1 MSEESSISDVRAE
14 TDNLFVSVPFEVKEW
29 DEKANLSPHHLS
41 YIITILLP
49 KRLVTLE
56 RDIDI
61 ESQLKAF
68 CEKNHINNAIPI
80 GSSTEGFSIP
90 YSMSYEVD
98 SHLGAYVDA
107 DVLFVENDFQ
117 ISMIDPIQDVDTQAI
132 LESDDVHPGYGR
144 VRLLQHSPED
154 LKDVVTHNDKKYLS
168 GQRIQNS
175 AHKKMTRGRSEDDQT
190 SIGLHGP
197 AVSVEYSTVLNADNI
212 QTYGVRIPLDMVY
225 AVQVKQWPPEATQWV
240 QRVKRGN
247 WLGDDL
253 IESIVSEGCYV
264 VPVAHKH
271 SLNPDIEWRI
281 SFAVTEKRIA
291 QNAVTDA
298 QRQCYIYFKMLRHL
312 CLKDLEVISSYCLKT
327 VLFHACEVIP
337 KPTWETHTGQCF
349 LYLVDSLISCVKQRN
364 IPSFFMP
371 SNNLVDDVPEEKWGE
386 VESRLLEI
394 RKDPITPILKFTD
407 TNAVSN
413 TEIPFVFR
421 KNIAFVLEDM
431 EKFKVHRDI
440 RRSAFDAFFTTS
452 FRMSLLYLNQGKPN
466 KAVQILIDSYPTLDH
481 FLGPMPLV
489 YFLNEAAILI
499 QDGRLYL
506 LLLQELLGM
515 ANQHPDFK
523 LLEGNLACAYHAASY
538 TYPEESSKRAE
549 YLKKAEE
556 LVRED
561 VKSQS
566 SSSCGTQVTFAT
578 ILMSQKKYKEA
589 IEILETVVNAANKSA
604 QEEIQSDMTE
614 FGFSEQKVLDEDLQS
629 EISTHMKIEG
639 PSLIFV
645 FYFLVTCLVLED
657 EVTKLKTIFEEYQKV
672 CDLCD
677 DITGYKLLGYSF
689 YQVGD
694 KKKARDAFTSALQ
707 KMPGSKLLLS
717 NIQKCSE

>member
-1 MSEESSISDVRAE
+1 
-14 TDNLFVSVPFEVKEW
+14 
-29 DEKANLSPHHLS
+29 
-41 YIITILLP
+41 
-49 KRLVTLE
+49 
-56 RDIDI
+56 
-61 ESQLKAF
+61 
-68 CEKNHINNAIPI
+68 
-80 GSSTEGFSIP
+80 
-90 YSMSYEVD
+90 
-98 SHLGAYVDA
+98 
-107 DVLFVENDFQ
+107 
-117 ISMIDPIQDVDTQAI
+117 
-132 LESDDVHPGYGR
+132 
-144 VRLLQHSPED
+144 
-154 LKDVVTHNDKKYLS
+154 
-168 GQRIQNS
+168 
-175 AHKKMTRGRSEDDQT
+175 
-190 SIGLHGP
+190 
-197 AVSVEYSTVLNADNI
+197 
-212 QTYGVRIPLDMVY
+212 
-225 AVQVKQWPPEATQWV
+225 
-240 QRVKRGN
+240 
-247 WLGDDL
+247 
-253 IESIVSEGCYV
+253 
-264 VPVAHKH
+264 
-271 SLNPDIEWRI
+271 
-281 SFAVTEKRIA
+281 
-291 QNAVTDA
+291 
-298 QRQCYIYFKMLRHL
+298 
-312 CLKDLEVISSYCLKT
+312 
-327 VLFHACEVIP
+327 
-337 KPTWETHTGQCF
+337 
-349 LYLVDSLISCVKQRN
+349 
-364 IPSFFMP
+364 MP
-371 SNNLVDDVPEEKWGE
+371 RYNLVDDVPEEKWGE

-589 IEILETVVNAANKSA
+589 IEILETVVSAANKSA
-604 QEEIQSDMTE
+604 QEEIQRDMTE

-645 FYFLVTCLVLED
+645 FYFLVRCLVLED

>member
-1 MSEESSISDVRAE
+1 MP
-14 TDNLFVSVPFEVKEW
+14 FVVEEW

-49 KRLVTLE
+49 QRLVTLE

-68 CEKNHINNAIPI
+68 CEKKHINNAIPV

-98 SHLGAYVDA
+98 SHLGTYVDA

-117 ISMIDPIQDVDTQAI
+117 ISTNDPIQDVDTQAI
-132 LESDDVHPGYGR
+132 LESDDVHPGYCR
-144 VRLLQHSPED
+144 VRLLKHSED
-154 LKDVVTHNDKKYLS
+154 RKDVVTCNDKKYLS
-168 GQRIQNS
+168 GHRIQNS
-175 AHKKMTRGRSEDDQT
+175 VLKKMTSGRSRDDQT
-190 SIGLHGP
+190 SIGIHGP

-225 AVQVKQWPPEATQWV
+225 AVQVKQWPPEATEWV
-240 QRVKRGN
+240 QRVKKGN

-253 IESIVSEGCYV
+253 IESIVSEGCHV

-281 SFAVTEKRIA
+281 SFAATEKRMA
-291 QNAVTDA
+291 RNAVTDG

-327 VLFHACEVIP
+327 VFFYACEVVP
-337 KPTWETHTGQCF
+337 KVLWETHTGQCL
-349 LYLVDSLISCVKQRN
+349 LYLIDSLICCVQQRN
-364 IPSFFMP
+364 IPSFFVP
-371 SNNLVDDVPEEKWGE
+371 GNNLVDNVPEEKWKD

-407 TNAVSN
+407 TNAISN

-421 KNIAFVLEDM
+421 KNVAFVLEDM

-440 RRSAFDAFFTTS
+440 RSSAFDAFFTTT
-452 FRMSLLYLNQGKPN
+452 FRMSLLYLNQGQPKS
-466 KAVQILIDSYPTLDH
+466 AVQILMDSYPMLNH

-506 LLLQELLGM
+506 LLFQELLGM
-515 ANQHPDFK
+515 TDQHPDFK

-538 TYPEESSKRAE
+538 TYPEESSERAE
-549 YLKKAEE
+549 YLQKAEE
-556 LVRED
+556 LVLEEL
-561 VKSQS
+561 KSQDLG
-566 SSSCGTQVTFAT
+566 SCGTQVTFAT
-578 ILMSQKKYKEA
+578 ILMSQKRYKEA
-589 IEILETVVNAANKSA
+589 IKILETVVNVVSKSA
-604 QEEIQSDMTE
+604 QEEIQSDVTE
-614 FGFSEQKVLDEDLQS
+614 FGFSEQKVLDEDLQL

-639 PSLIFV
+639 PSLIFT
-645 FYFLVTCLVLED
+645 FYFLVRCLVQED
-657 EVTKLKTIFEEYQKV
+657 EVTKLKSIFEEYQKV
-672 CDLCD
+672 CDLCE
-677 DITGYKLLGYSF
+677 DITGYKLLGYSY

-694 KKKARDAFTSALQ
+694 KHKAKEAFMSALQ
-707 KMPGSKLLLS
+707 KMPGSKLLIS
-717 NIQKCSE
+717 NIKKCSDLPLDPESY

>member
-1 MSEESSISDVRAE
+1 M
-14 TDNLFVSVPFEVKEW
+14 KEW
-29 DEKANLSPHHLS
+29 DEKASLSPHHLS
-41 YIITILLP
+41 YVITTLLP

-56 RDIDI
+56 RDINI

-68 CEKNHINNAIPI
+68 CNEKHITNAIPV

-98 SHLGAYVDA
+98 SHLGTYVDA
-107 DVLFVENDFQ
+107 DVLFVEKDFQ
-117 ISMIDPIQDVDTQAI
+117 ISTTDPIQDVDTQAM

-144 VRLLQHSPED
+144 VRLQKYSED
-154 LKDVVTHNDKKYLS
+154 LKDVVMLNDKKYLS
-168 GQRIQNS
+168 GQGVQNS
-175 AHKKMTRGRSEDDQT
+175 IHKKMISRRSEDDQT
-190 SIGLHGP
+190 SIGMHGP
-197 AVSVEYSTVLNADNI
+197 AVSVEYSTVLNAGNI

-225 AVQVKQWPPEATQWV
+225 AVQVKQWPSEATEWV
-240 QRVKRGN
+240 QRMTKGN

-253 IESIVSEGCYV
+253 IESIVSEGCHV

-281 SFAVTEKRIA
+281 SFAISEKRIA
-291 QNAVTDA
+291 RNAVTDA

-327 VLFHACEVIP
+327 VFFYACEVIP
-337 KPTWETHTGQCF
+337 KSNWETNTGQCL
-349 LYLVDSLISCVKQRN
+349 LYLIDSLIGCVKQRN
-364 IPSFFMP
+364 IPSFFIP

-394 RKDPITPILKFTD
+394 RKDPISPILKFTD
-407 TNAVSN
+407 TNAISN

-421 KNIAFVLEDM
+421 KNVAYVLEDM

-452 FRMSLLYLNQGKPN
+452 FRMSLLYLNQGQPKN
-466 KAVQILIDSYPTLDH
+466 AVQILMDSYPTIDH

-489 YFLNEAAILI
+489 YFLNEAAVLI

-538 TYPEESSKRAE
+538 TYPEESSERAE
-549 YLKKAEE
+549 YLQKAEE
-556 LVRED
+556 LAQEEVR
-561 VKSQS
+561 SQGL
-566 SSSCGTQVTFAT
+566 SSCGAQVTFAT
-578 ILMSQKKYKEA
+578 ILMSQKRYKEA
-589 IEILETVVNAANKSA
+589 IQILETVVNAANKSA
-604 QEEIQSDMTE
+604 QEEIQSDVTE
-614 FGFSEQKVLDEDLQS
+614 FGFSEQKVLDADLQS

-645 FYFLVTCLVLED
+645 FYFLVKCLVLED
-657 EVTKLKTIFEEYQKV
+657 KVSKLKAIFEEYQKV
-672 CDLCD
+672 CDLCE
-677 DITGYKLLGYSF
+677 DITGYKLLGYSY
-689 YQVGD
+689 YQVGE
-694 KKKARDAFTSALQ
+694 KQKAREAFLSALE
-707 KMPGSKLLLS
+707 KMPGSKLLMS
-717 NIQKCSE
+717 NIQKCSD

>member
-1 MSEESSISDVRAE
+1 ME
-14 TDNLFVSVPFEVKEW
+14 EW
-29 DEKANLSPHHLS
+29 DEKANISPHHLS

-49 KRLVTLE
+49 KRLVSLE
-56 RDIDI
+56 RDINI

-68 CEKNHINNAIPI
+68 CEEKHINNAIPV

-98 SHLGAYVDA
+98 PHLGTYADA
-107 DVLFVENDFQ
+107 DVLFVEKDFQ
-117 ISMIDPIQDVDTQAI
+117 ISMIDRIQEVDTQAI
-132 LESDDVHPGYGR
+132 LEYNDVHPGYVR
-144 VRLLQHSPED
+144 VRLLKHSED
-154 LKDVVTHNDKKYLS
+154 LKDVVTYNDNKYLS

-175 AHKKMTRGRSEDDQT
+175 AHKKMTRKRSEDDKVF
-190 SIGLHGP
+190 IGIHGP

-225 AVQVKQWPPEATQWV
+225 AVQVKQWPPEATEWV
-240 QRVKRGN
+240 QRVKKGN

-253 IESIVSEGCYV
+253 IESILLEGCQV

-271 SLNPDIEWRI
+271 SLNPDIEWRL

-291 QNAVTDA
+291 RSAVNDA
-298 QRQCYIYFKMLRHL
+298 QRQCYIYFKMLQHL

-327 VLFHACEVIP
+327 VFFHACEVIP
-337 KPTWETHTGQCF
+337 KPTWETHTGQCL
-349 LYLVDSLISCVKQRN
+349 LYLIDSLISCVKQRK
-364 IPSFFMP
+364 IPSFFIP
-371 SNNLVDDVPEEKWGE
+371 GNNLVDDVPEEKWGD

-394 RKDPITPILKFTD
+394 RKDPITPVLKFTD
-407 TNAVSN
+407 SNAVSY

-421 KNIAFVLEDM
+421 ENISFVLEDM

-452 FRMSLLYLNQGKPN
+452 FRMSLLYLNQGQPKN
-466 KAVQILIDSYPTLDH
+466 AVQILMDSYPTLDH

-489 YFLNEAAILI
+489 YFLNETAILI

-506 LLLQELLGM
+506 LFLQELLGM

-523 LLEGNLACAYHAASY
+523 LLEGHLACAYHAASY
-538 TYPEESSKRAE
+538 TYPEESSERAE
-549 YLKKAEE
+549 YLQKAEE
-556 LVRED
+556 LVQEEM
-561 VKSQS
+561 KSQS

-578 ILMSQKKYKEA
+578 ILMSQRKYKEA
-589 IEILETVVNAANKSA
+589 IQILETVVNAANKSA
-604 QEEIQSDMTE
+604 QEEIQSDVTE

-629 EISTHMKIEG
+629 EISTHRKIEG

-645 FYFLVTCLVLED
+645 FYFLVRCLVLED
-657 EVTKLKTIFEEYQKV
+657 EVTKLKAIFEEYQKV
-672 CDLCD
+672 CDLCE
-677 DITGYKLLGYSF
+677 DITGYKLLGYSY
-689 YQVGD
+689 YQVGHMQ
-694 KKKARDAFTSALQ
+694 KARDAFLSALQ
-707 KMPGSKLLLS
+707 KMPGSKLLIS

>member
-1 MSEESSISDVRAE
+1 M
-14 TDNLFVSVPFEVKEW
+14 LFAVPFVVEEW
-29 DEKANLSPHHLS
+29 DEKASLSPHHLS

-49 KRLVTLE
+49 KRLVSLE
-56 RDIDI
+56 REINI

-68 CEKNHINNAIPI
+68 CEEKHINNAIPV

-90 YSMSYEVD
+90 YSMSHEVD
-98 SHLGAYVDA
+98 SHLGTYVDA

-117 ISMIDPIQDVDTQAI
+117 ISMIDPIQDMDTQAI
-132 LESDDVHPGYGR
+132 LECDDVHPGYGR
-144 VRLLQHSPED
+144 VRLLKHSED
-154 LKDVVTHNDKKYLS
+154 LKGVVTHNDNKYLS
-168 GQRIQNS
+168 GQQIQNS
-175 AHKKMTRGRSEDDQT
+175 VHKRMTSGRSDNDET
-190 SIGLHGP
+190 SIGIHGP

-225 AVQVKQWPPEATQWV
+225 AVEVKQWPPEATEWV
-240 QRVKRGN
+240 QRVKKGN

-253 IESIVSEGCYV
+253 IESIVSEGCQV

-271 SLNPDIEWRI
+271 SLNPDIEWRL

-291 QNAVTDA
+291 RNAVTDT
-298 QRQCYIYFKMLRHL
+298 QRQCYIYFKMLRQL

-327 VLFHACEVIP
+327 VFFHACEVIP
-337 KPTWETHTGQCF
+337 KPTWETHTGQCL
-349 LYLVDSLISCVKQRN
+349 LYLIDSLTSCVKQRN

-371 SNNLVDDVPEEKWGE
+371 GNNLVDDVPEEKWRD

-394 RKDPITPILKFTD
+394 RKDPVMPILQFTD
-407 TNAVSN
+407 THAISY

-421 KNIAFVLEDM
+421 ENISFVLEDM

-452 FRMSLLYLNQGKPN
+452 FRMSLLYLNQGQPKN
-466 KAVQILIDSYPTLDH
+466 AVQILMDSYPTLDH

-506 LLLQELLGM
+506 LFMQELLGM

-538 TYPEESSKRAE
+538 TYEEESSERVK
-549 YLKKAEE
+549 YLQKAEE
-556 LVRED
+556 LVREEM
-561 VKSQS
+561 KSQS

-578 ILMSQKKYKEA
+578 ILMSQRKYKEA
-589 IEILETVVNAANKSA
+589 IQILETVVNTANKSA
-604 QEEIQSDMTE
+604 QEEIQSDITE

-629 EISTHMKIEG
+629 KISTHMKIEG

-645 FYFLVTCLVLED
+645 FYFLVRCFVLED
-657 EVTKLKTIFEEYQKV
+657 EVTKPKAIFEEYERV

-677 DITGYKLLGYSF
+677 DITGYKLLGYSY
-689 YQVGD
+689 YQVGN
-694 KKKARDAFTSALQ
+694 KQKARDAFMSALQ
-707 KMPGSKLLLS
+707 KMPGSKLLIS
-717 NIQKCSE
+717 NIQKCSG

>member
-1 MSEESSISDVRAE
+1 MP
-14 TDNLFVSVPFEVKEW
+14 FVVEEW

-56 RDIDI
+56 RDINI

-68 CEKNHINNAIPI
+68 CEEKHINNAVPV

-98 SHLGAYVDA
+98 SHLSSYVDA
-107 DVLFVENDFQ
+107 DVLFVENDIQ
-117 ISMIDPIQDVDTQAI
+117 ISMIDPIQDMDTQAI
-132 LESDDVHPGYGR
+132 LESNDVHPGYCQ
-144 VRLLQHSPED
+144 VRLLKHGEN
-154 LKDVVTHNDKKYLS
+154 LKDVLTHNGNKYLS
-168 GQRIQNS
+168 GQQIQNS
-175 AHKKMTRGRSEDDQT
+175 AQKRMTSGRSKDDNT
-190 SIGLHGP
+190 SIGIHGP

-225 AVQVKQWPPEATQWV
+225 AVKVRQWPPEATEWV
-240 QRVKRGN
+240 QRVKKGN
-247 WLGDDL
+247 WLGDEL
-253 IESIVSEGCYV
+253 IESIVLEGCQV

-271 SLNPDIEWRI
+271 SLNPNIEWRL
-281 SFAVTEKRIA
+281 SFAVAEKRIA
-291 QNAVTDA
+291 RNAVTDA

-312 CLKDLEVISSYCLKT
+312 RLKDLEVISSYCLKT
-327 VLFHACEVIP
+327 VFFHACEVIP
-337 KPTWETHTGQCF
+337 KPIWDTHTGQCL
-349 LYLVDSLISCVKQRN
+349 LYLIDSLISCINQRN

-371 SNNLVDDVPEEKWGE
+371 HNNIVDDVPEEKWGD

-407 TNAVSN
+407 MNAISYI
-413 TEIPFVFR
+413 EIPFVFR
-421 KNIAFVLEDM
+421 ENISFVLEDM

-452 FRMSLLYLNQGKPN
+452 FRMSLLYLNQGQPKN
-466 KAVQILIDSYPTLDH
+466 AVQMLMDSYPTLDH

-489 YFLNEAAILI
+489 YLLHEAAIMI
-499 QDGRLYL
+499 QDGRLHL
-506 LLLQELLGM
+506 LFLQEILGM
-515 ANQHPDFK
+515 ANEDPDFK

-538 TYPEESSKRAE
+538 TYPEESSERAE
-549 YLKKAEE
+549 YLQKAEE
-556 LVRED
+556 LVREE

-578 ILMSQKKYKEA
+578 ILMSQRKYKEA
-589 IEILETVVNAANKSA
+589 IQILETAVNTANKSA
-604 QEEIQSDMTE
+604 KDEIQSDITE

-645 FYFLVTCLVLED
+645 FYFLVRCLVLED
-657 EVTKLKTIFEEYQKV
+657 EVTKLKAIFEEYQKV
-672 CDLCD
+672 CELCE
-677 DITGYKLLGYSF
+677 DITGYKLLGYSY

-694 KKKARDAFTSALQ
+694 KQKARDAFMSALQ
-707 KMPGSKLLLS
+707 KMPGSKLLIS

>member
-1 MSEESSISDVRAE
+1 MSAE
-14 TDNLFVSVPFEVKEW
+14 TENICVSVPFVVEEW

-41 YIITILLP
+41 YIIAILLP

-56 RDIDI
+56 RDINI

-68 CEKNHINNAIPI
+68 CEEKHINNAIPV

-98 SHLGAYVDA
+98 PHLGTYADA
-107 DVLFVENDFQ
+107 DVLFVESDFQ
-117 ISMIDPIQDVDTQAI
+117 ISMIDPIQDMDTQAI
-132 LESDDVHPGYGR
+132 LESDDVHPGYVR
-144 VRLLQHSPED
+144 VRLRNHSED
-154 LKDVVTHNDKKYLS
+154 LRDVVTHNGNKYLS

-175 AHKKMTRGRSEDDQT
+175 AHKKMTRKRSEDEKIF
-190 SIGLHGP
+190 IGIHGP

-212 QTYGVRIPLDMVY
+212 QTYGVRIPLDIVY
-225 AVQVKQWPPEATQWV
+225 AVQVKQWPPEATEWV
-240 QRVKRGN
+240 QRVKKGN
-247 WLGDDL
+247 WLGDEL
-253 IESIVSEGCYV
+253 IESIVSEGCQV

-271 SLNPDIEWRI
+271 SLNPNIEWRL

-291 QNAVTDA
+291 RSAVTDA

-312 CLKDLEVISSYCLKT
+312 CLKDLQVISSYCLKT
-327 VLFHACEVIP
+327 VFFHACEVIP
-337 KPTWETHTGQCF
+337 KPTWDTHTGQCL
-349 LYLVDSLISCVKQRN
+349 LYLIDSLISCVKQRN
-364 IPSFFMP
+364 IPSFFIP
-371 SNNLVDDVPEEKWGE
+371 GNNLVDEVPKEKWGD
-386 VESRLLEI
+386 VEARLLEI
-394 RKDPITPILKFTD
+394 RKDPITPVLKFTD
-407 TNAVSN
+407 SNAISY

-421 KNIAFVLEDM
+421 ENISFVLDDM

-452 FRMSLLYLNQGKPN
+452 FRMSLLYLNQGQPKN
-466 KAVQILIDSYPTLDH
+466 AVQILMDSYPTLDH

-489 YFLNEAAILI
+489 HFLNESSILI

-523 LLEGNLACAYHAASY
+523 LLQENLACAYHAASY
-538 TYPEESSKRAE
+538 TYPEESSERVE
-549 YLKKAEE
+549 YLQKAEQ
-556 LVRED
+556 LVREEK
-561 VKSQS
+561 KSQS
-566 SSSCGTQVTFAT
+566 LSSCGTQVTFAT
-578 ILMSQKKYKEA
+578 ILMSQSKYKEA
-589 IEILETVVNAANKSA
+589 IQILETVVTAANKSA
-604 QEEIQSDMTE
+604 QEEIQSDVTE

-629 EISTHMKIEG
+629 EISTHRKIEG

-645 FYFLVTCLVLED
+645 FYFLVRCLVLEG
-657 EVTKLKTIFEEYQKV
+657 EVTKLKAIFEEYQKV
-672 CDLCD
+672 CNLCE
-677 DITGYKLLGYSF
+677 DITGYKLLGYSY

-694 KKKARDAFTSALQ
+694 KQKARDAFMSALQ
-707 KMPGSKLLLS
+707 KMPGSKLLIS